1 MAAAGKNQQIVL
13 LENNFR
19 GSQKQMTIASTA
31 QIKETKKLIKQNGET
46 VEIVTLTLG
55 NAPVFTPMMGSGGE
69 AVTSSDAAQ
78 AITLPLEST
87 IYLNNPDIVTPVK
100 GGNNTSNSVKKT
112 SNILPKI
119 IQHPRPAKQI
129 IIDGSKSID
138 DSIAASVT
146 AAADGNLSLETVKTG
161 ATADTAESET
171 TSHAV
176 TSALIMDHDM
186 PKVQQSDLIVHTSTS
201 SNTSSGIINGQS
213 GKSNIYIFACSFLY
227 ILPFTFTKSPARSR
241 AASI

>member
-100 GGNNTSNSVKKT
+100 GGNNSSNSVKKT

-119 IQHPRPAKQI
+119 IQHPHPHPAKQI
-129 IIDGSKSID
+129 VIDGSKSLD

-171 TSHAV
+171 T
-176 TSALIMDHDM
+176 ALIMDHDM

-213 GKSNIYIFACSFLY
+213 GRFHVYIFACSILY
-227 ILPFTFTKSPARSR
+227 P
-241 AASI
+241 